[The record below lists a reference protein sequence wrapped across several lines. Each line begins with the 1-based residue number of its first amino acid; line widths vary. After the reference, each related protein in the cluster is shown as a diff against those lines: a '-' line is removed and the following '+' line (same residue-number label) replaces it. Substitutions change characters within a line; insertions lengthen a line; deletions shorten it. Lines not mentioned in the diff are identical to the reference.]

1 MRVGPERALT
11 AARTSIGDEALTA
24 ALPYVQ
30 PAALTPELRD
40 EAHDGGLK
48 VSDFRAT
55 TAAALDVPLPPIAEL
70 RHVTIKG
77 LFFVALTAFAAWLII
92 SQLADIGLSTIIDE
106 LQQASWEWLLVVLI
120 LGQLPLASQ
129 ALSLTGA
136 VPSPIPYAPT
146 VALES
151 GIKFVNLTVPSSA
164 GRIAVNIRYL
174 QKQGLS
180 STAAVSAGALDGVA
194 GTIVEVILL
203 LIILPFMNLNLS
215 VDAGGDVSAL
225 GWIVLAFVVAAVAAA
240 VVLIVKR
247 SWRESLVHTLKE
259 AFATLKD
266 VLVAPAKLVRLFGGN
281 ILTELGWALTL
292 SASAHTYGAN
302 LGLAQALVVNMLAS
316 VFASVMPVPG
326 GIGVAEASLAAGMM
340 AFGVPQT
347 EAYAAALTH
356 RLATF
361 YLPPIWGWFSLR
373 YLTRKGY
380 L

>member
-1 MRVGPERALT
+1 MFGA
-11 AARTSIGDEALTA
+11 
-24 ALPYVQ
+24 
-30 PAALTPELRD
+30 
-40 EAHDGGLK
+40 
-48 VSDFRAT
+48 
-55 TAAALDVPLPPIAEL
+55 
-70 RHVTIKG
+70 
-77 LFFVALTAFAAWLII
+77 FVAWAWSEGFPSAFVYSLYFALAFAAWLII

-106 LQQASWEWLLVVLI
+106 LKQASWEWLLVVLI

-203 LIILPFMNLNLS
+203 LIILPFMNLDLS

-225 GWIVLAFVVAAVAAA
+225 GWIVLAFVVAAVAAV

-247 SWRESLVHTLKE
+247 AWREWLAHALKE

-292 SASAHTYGAN
+292 SASAHAYGAN

-340 AFGVPQT
+340 VFGVPQT

>member
-1 MRVGPERALT
+1 MRLIVFEKAEGPTLDAMDPDAVTDAMLESSWTSVSRLHDARIAHGRIEMDGLVGERAGAWSSPISPEPGWPRQRRTVRSMSRSFSSRPQCCVGPDRALT

-70 RHVTIKG
+70 RRVTIKG

-203 LIILPFMNLNLS
+203 LDHPP
-215 VDAGGDVSAL
+215 
-225 GWIVLAFVVAAVAAA
+225 
-240 VVLIVKR
+240 
-247 SWRESLVHTLKE
+247 VHE
-259 AFATLKD
+259 
-266 VLVAPAKLVRLFGGN
+266 P
-281 ILTELGWALTL
+281 E
-292 SASAHTYGAN
+292 
-302 LGLAQALVVNMLAS
+302 
-316 VFASVMPVPG
+316 
-326 GIGVAEASLAAGMM
+326 
-340 AFGVPQT
+340 PQ
-347 EAYAAALTH
+347 
-356 RLATF
+356 RRRR
-361 YLPPIWGWFSLR
+361 W
-373 YLTRKGY
+373 
-380 L
+380 

>member
-1 MRVGPERALT
+1 MVITDLARPPGSPRREADCAVDVAEMLVATAVLVGPDRALDRGPHEHRRRG
-11 AARTSIGDEALTA
+11 AQRPRC
-24 ALPYVQ
+24 PYVQ
-30 PAALTPELRD
+30 PAALTPDLRD

-48 VSDFRAT
+48 VSDFRRQ
-55 TAAALDVPLPPIAEL
+55 AAKALDVPLTPIAEL
-70 RHVTIKG
+70 RRVTIKG

-203 LIILPFMNLNLS
+203 LDHPP
-215 VDAGGDVSAL
+215 
-225 GWIVLAFVVAAVAAA
+225 
-240 VVLIVKR
+240 
-247 SWRESLVHTLKE
+247 VHE
-259 AFATLKD
+259 
-266 VLVAPAKLVRLFGGN
+266 
-281 ILTELGWALTL
+281 
-292 SASAHTYGAN
+292 
-302 LGLAQALVVNMLAS
+302 
-316 VFASVMPVPG
+316 PG
-326 GIGVAEASLAAGMM
+326 
-340 AFGVPQT
+340 PQ
-347 EAYAAALTH
+347 
-356 RLATF
+356 RRRR
-361 YLPPIWGWFSLR
+361 W
-373 YLTRKGY
+373 
-380 L
+380 

>member
-1 MRVGPERALT
+1 M
-11 AARTSIGDEALTA
+11 
-24 ALPYVQ
+24 
-30 PAALTPELRD
+30 
-40 EAHDGGLK
+40 
-48 VSDFRAT
+48 
-55 TAAALDVPLPPIAEL
+55 
-70 RHVTIKG
+70 
-77 LFFVALTAFAAWLII
+77 
-92 SQLADIGLSTIIDE
+92 
-106 LQQASWEWLLVVLI
+106 
-120 LGQLPLASQ
+120 
-129 ALSLTGA
+129 
-136 VPSPIPYAPT
+136 
-146 VALES
+146 
-151 GIKFVNLTVPSSA
+151 
-164 GRIAVNIRYL
+164 
-174 QKQGLS
+174 
-180 STAAVSAGALDGVA
+180 
-194 GTIVEVILL
+194 
-203 LIILPFMNLNLS
+203 IILPFMNLNLS

-225 GWIVLAFVVAAVAAA
+225 GWIVLAFVVAAVAAV

-247 SWRESLVHTLKE
+247 SWREWLVHALKE

-292 SASAHTYGAN
+292 SASAHAYGAN

-340 AFGVPQT
+340 VFGVPQT

>member
-1 MRVGPERALT
+1 MT
-11 AARTSIGDEALTA
+11 AARTTIGDDALA
-24 ALPYVQ
+24 EALPYIQ
-30 PAALTPELRD
+30 PAALTPDLRD
-40 EAHDGGLK
+40 VAHDADLK

-55 TAAALDVPLPPIAEL
+55 TAAALGVPLPPIAEL
-70 RHVTIKG
+70 RRVTIKG

-106 LQQASWEWLLVVLI
+106 LKQASWEWLLVVLI

-203 LIILPFMNLNLS
+203 LIILPFMNLDLS

-225 GWIVLAFVVAAVAAA
+225 GWIVLAFVVAAVAAV

-247 SWRESLVHTLKE
+247 SWREWLVHTLKE

-292 SASAHTYGAN
+292 SASAHAYRREPRPRAGA
-302 LGLAQALVVNMLAS
+302 
-316 VFASVMPVPG
+316 G
-326 GIGVAEASLAAGMM
+326 GQHARERVRLRDAGSRW
-340 AFGVPQT
+340 
-347 EAYAAALTH
+347 H
-356 RLATF
+356 RR
-361 YLPPIWGWFSLR
+361 G
-373 YLTRKGY
+373 
-380 L
+380 